1 MDERLGVERR
11 RIPGNNTP
19 PLIAIFGIAILV
31 IVIFLLKKELL
42 KLLRFRKLEYYTNDE
57 YEELRS

>member
-1 MDERLGVERR
+1 MESTGR
-11 RIPGNNTP
+11 
-19 PLIAIFGIAILV
+19 AILLGIAILV